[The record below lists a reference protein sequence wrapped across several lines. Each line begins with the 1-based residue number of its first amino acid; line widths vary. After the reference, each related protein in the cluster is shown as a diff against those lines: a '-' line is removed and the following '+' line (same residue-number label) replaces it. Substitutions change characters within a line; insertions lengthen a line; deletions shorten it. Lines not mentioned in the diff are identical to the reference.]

1 MSTTPPVRL
10 ARETLAALAA
20 LDTCTVANA
29 VESTGVRLRNEGFI
43 DASVVC
49 QFPEL
54 GPLVGYA
61 LPLRIRT
68 ADPPVRDA
76 LAARAEGVRCD
87 WWDQVVELPEP
98 RVLVVEDV
106 DLRPGLGAF
115 FGEVHANVFK
125 ALGCAGLVTNGA
137 VRDLD
142 AVRGTGFQFFA
153 AHAAVSH
160 AYAHVVEVGMP
171 VRIGGLQV
179 RAGDLLHGDRH
190 GVLSIPPDIA
200 ARIPGIAA
208 DMRREE
214 QALIEYCQSPG
225 FSLSGLR
232 RLLRSGRD

>member
-1 MSTTPPVRL
+1 MTGTPLPP
-10 ARETLAALAA
+10 ATLAALAA

-76 LAARAEGVRCD
+76 LKSRTEGVRCD
-87 WWDQVVELPEP
+87 WWDEMVELPAP

-106 DLRPGLGAF
+106 DLQPGLGAF

-125 ALGCAGLVTNGA
+125 ALGCVGLVTNGA
-137 VRDLD
+137 VRDLE
-142 AVRGTGFQFFA
+142 AVRELRFHCFA

-171 VRIGGLQV
+171 VRIGGLHV

-190 GVLSIPPDIA
+190 GVLSVPRDIA
-200 ARIPGIAA
+200 ARLPGLAA
-208 DMRREE
+208 GMRREE
-214 QALIEYCQSPG
+214 LALIEYCQSPG

-232 RLLRSGRD
+232 ELLRADRD